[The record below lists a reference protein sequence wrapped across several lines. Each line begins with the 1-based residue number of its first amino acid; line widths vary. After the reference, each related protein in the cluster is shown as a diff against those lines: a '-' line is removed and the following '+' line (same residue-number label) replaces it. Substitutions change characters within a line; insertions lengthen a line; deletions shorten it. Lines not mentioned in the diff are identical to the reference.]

1 MLTRALPDDSL
12 PPLPPTS
19 VIPTSGDRLDDVRRA
34 TRAFATCVQWMADA
48 RTDEEWHAADA
59 ARAQALRR
67 LVGALRALPD
77 TMRST
82 QAREVSEVFAQS
94 RPAPPSQR
102 LP

>member
-1 MLTRALPDDSL
+1 MLIRAMTDEQS
-12 PPLPPTS
+12 PPALVAS
-19 VIPTSGDRLDDVRRA
+19 AGDRLDDVRRA

-48 RTDEEWHAADA
+48 RSDEEWHAADA

-77 TMRST
+77 TMRAA
-82 QAREVSEVFAQS
+82 QAREVSEVFAQT

-102 LP
+102 VP